1 MTDFKPPFRKVLV
14 ANRGEIALR
23 VVRGCRDLGVQSVA
37 VYSEVDQAA
46 PHVRYADEAYAI
58 GPAEASESYLN
69 IEKILDVARR
79 SGAEAVHPGYGFLA
93 ESAVFARA
101 CTDAGLVFV
110 GPSPEAME
118 KMGSKLDA
126 RRTLQAAGVPLIPGT
141 TEALHDP
148 AEAERVAREIGYPLL
163 IKASAGGGGKGI
175 REVNH
180 AEELTRAIANAQ
192 QEARA
197 AFGDDALYVEKLL
210 RPVRHIEIQLIAD
223 QQGKIV
229 TIGER
234 ECSIQRRRQKLI
246 EEAPAPTMTPELR
259 ARMREAA
266 RTVAQACDYVNAGTV
281 ECLVYDD
288 DQFAFLEMNARLQ
301 VEHPVTEM
309 VWRVDLVAEQLR
321 VAAGQPL
328 SFDEEEL
335 TMRGWAIECRVAAE
349 DPYQGFLPS
358 TGIVHHYREPAGPG
372 IRVDSG
378 LYNGMAVGVHYDP
391 LLAKIIARGMDREQ
405 ARRRMLRA
413 LSEFRLLGLQ
423 TNVPFHIA
431 MLQDPN
437 FIAGEI
443 DTDYVERSMHL
454 TIDDRPDHTE
464 IAALAA
470 ASFLH
475 RNGSGA
481 QSAPDGRDG
490 RGPDPWVQRSRGQRG
505 TTVGWRRN

>member
-210 RPVRHIEIQLIAD
+210 RPVRHIEITHA
-223 QQGKIV
+223 
-229 TIGER
+229 
-234 ECSIQRRRQKLI
+234 
-246 EEAPAPTMTPELR
+246 APRSGAPRARARPASTSLAAGAAPT
-259 ARMREAA
+259 
-266 RTVAQACDYVNAGTV
+266 
-281 ECLVYDD
+281 
-288 DQFAFLEMNARLQ
+288 
-301 VEHPVTEM
+301 HPL
-309 VWRVDLVAEQLR
+309 D
-321 VAAGQPL
+321 
-328 SFDEEEL
+328 
-335 TMRGWAIECRVAAE
+335 
-349 DPYQGFLPS
+349 
-358 TGIVHHYREPAGPG
+358 PAG
-372 IRVDSG
+372 
-378 LYNGMAVGVHYDP
+378 
-391 LLAKIIARGMDREQ
+391 
-405 ARRRMLRA
+405 
-413 LSEFRLLGLQ
+413 
-423 TNVPFHIA
+423 
-431 MLQDPN
+431 
-437 FIAGEI
+437 
-443 DTDYVERSMHL
+443 RS
-454 TIDDRPDHTE
+454 P
-464 IAALAA
+464 
-470 ASFLH
+470 
-475 RNGSGA
+475 
-481 QSAPDGRDG
+481 
-490 RGPDPWVQRSRGQRG
+490 
-505 TTVGWRRN
+505 